1 MAVAISSFCAAL
13 RFICAM
19 RLASSIPATITE
31 ELLPKPRAKGM
42 SELIRIFKGFM
53 FGANFN
59 ATRKSKLVS
68 SVGISEPSSWMISHV
83 SFSFKTSMN
92 KYFDRAIP
100 QESKPGPKFALV
112 AGTRIFIDWQLLHE
126 DADAFLLNHSSY

>member
-1 MAVAISSFCAAL
+1 MW
-13 RFICAM
+13 AM

-83 SFSFKTSMN
+83 SFSFKGSAIQPAGSWQKPLVMNQMDTSM
-92 KYFDRAIP
+92 
-100 QESKPGPKFALV
+100 Q
-112 AGTRIFIDWQLLHE
+112 
-126 DADAFLLNHSSY
+126 